1 MKMTKSIVREL
12 LQDRWTIYE
21 SMGACTYSDLEK
33 RERFFWF
40 LVGMGSLTDTDRTL
54 FMTVFDEMVK

>member
-21 SMGACTYSDLEK
+21 GMGAFTYSDLEK

-54 FMTVFDEMVK
+54 FMGVFDEMVK